1 MDRRL
6 DQTAKGLGLGA
17 CELSVL
23 CAGVIVLTIMSPKEF
38 AVIAAFA
45 ALDCTTVWFVY
56 GRYARRLGYDN
67 SLVAI
72 VAMMMWLVTSLK
84 WLPVGRS

>member
-23 CAGVIVLTIMSPKEF
+23 CAGVIVLTIMRPKEF
-38 AVIAAFA
+38 AVIAVFA
-45 ALDCTTVWFVY
+45 AFDCAAVWFAY
-56 GRYARRLGYDN
+56 GRYARHLGYDN
-67 SLVAI
+67 TRMAI
-72 VAMMMWLVTSLK
+72 IAMMMWLVTSLR